1 MTFKKYEG
9 FVVNESETK
18 DQVMADAKL
27 MVETLQA
34 QETDPAVGWYINI
47 VHPKRMYCSVIISD
61 YLRQQFPTI
70 AKNIDLYDEDEFLHD
85 LSIVNNRIDGLHLN
99 VNNVITQQSTM
110 STDIG
115 NLNTLV
121 SATATTVV
129 NLDKKVKALAASGGS
144 GSSGSG
150 MSSTDAI
157 AFAIAL

>member
-9 FVVNESETK
+9 FVVNENETK

-34 QETDPAVGWYINI
+34 QETDSAVGWYINV

-85 LSIVNNRIDGLHLN
+85 LSIVNSRIDVLLSQYTTAKTKLDATA
-99 VNNVITQQSTM
+99 I
-110 STDIG
+110 
-115 NLNTLV
+115 
-121 SATATTVV
+121 TATTAKD
-129 NLDKKVKALAASGGS
+129 NADSALIKATQAYSLAQAANAASGGAS
-144 GSSGSG
+144 TTTQ
-150 MSSTDAI
+150 STD
-157 AFAIAL
+157 FKLFFYGGF

>member
-47 VHPKRMYCSVIISD
+47 VHPKRMYCSVIISN

-85 LSIVNNRIDGLHLN
+85 LSIVNSRIDILSSQYTTSKTKLDATA
-99 VNNVITQQSTM
+99 I
-110 STDIG
+110 
-115 NLNTLV
+115 
-121 SATATTVV
+121 TATTAKD
-129 NLDKKVKALAASGGS
+129 NADSALIKATQAYTLAEAASSASGGAS
-144 GSSGSG
+144 TTTQ
-150 MSSTDAI
+150 STD
-157 AFAIAL
+157 FKLFFYGGF